1 MFVENRSDMTSLS
14 SQGTRASG
22 SREAP
27 TERSQDHCGPHDS
40 PRQEACSEVATG
52 APAGRSLPL
61 IEFQNVTKRFG
72 EKTVLDKVNLS
83 IYGNQIT
90 TIIGKSGTGKSVLL
104 KHIIGLLKPDEGNII
119 FQGKPVNKMR
129 KGEWEVCRSQ
139 IAYLFQNNALLD
151 SMTVFD
157 NVAFPLR
164 QTTSLGKAE
173 IEKRVLKR
181 IDDLEL
187 TEETRK
193 FPSELSGG
201 MQKRVA
207 LARALVT
214 DPKIVL
220 FDEPTTGQDPI
231 RKNMILSMI
240 VHYRRK
246 FGFTAVMI
254 SHDIPDVFFIS
265 DRIVILWE
273 GAVGFEG
280 TYEEA
285 IRLKLP
291 VIDEF
296 LRSLEGFQDEL
307 TGLLSREA
315 FRVHYAAMLG
325 GTAAVAAVSAAL
337 FSIRLNLLHD
347 ALGPQTAMEILKALG
362 EYTNRRFNP
371 IGGFSARHARDEI
384 LTIFPHTSSDEA
396 RRLVAD
402 FAQELKAAAID
413 RIQGIAAAKI
423 GAAISFDIHIR
434 AGVTEVLPTD
444 AIDQIIEKARA
455 KQEIVA
461 THRYDSG
468 GNGQ

>member
-1 MFVENRSDMTSLS
+1 MVMET
-14 SQGTRASG
+14 
-22 SREAP
+22 
-27 TERSQDHCGPHDS
+27 
-40 PRQEACSEVATG
+40 
-52 APAGRSLPL
+52 PL
-61 IEFQNVTKRFG
+61 IEFKNVTKRFG

-104 KHIIGLLKPDEGNII
+104 KHIIGILKPDEGTII
-119 FQGKPVNKMR
+119 FQGKPINTMIKN
-129 KGEWEVCRSQ
+129 EWRACRSQ
-139 IAYLFQNNALLD
+139 MAYLFQNNALLD
-151 SMTVFD
+151 SMTVLD

-164 QTTSLGKAE
+164 QTTNFNKAE
-173 IEKRVLKR
+173 IDKRVLKR
-181 IDDLEL
+181 IEDLEL
-187 TEETRK
+187 IEATHK

-207 LARALVT
+207 LARALVK

-240 VHYRRK
+240 SHYRRK

-254 SHDIPDVFFIS
+254 SHDIPDIFFIS

-273 GAVGFEG
+273 GTVGFEG

-285 IRLKLP
+285 VKARLPL
-291 VIDEF
+291 IDEF

-315 FRVHYAAMLG
+315 FRVHYTAMLVG
-325 GTAAVAAVSAAL
+325 KATASAVL
-337 FSIRLNLLHD
+337 FGIGFDEPHE
-347 ALGPQTAMEILKALG
+347 ALGPQAAVEILRALG

-371 IGGFSARHARDEI
+371 IGGFSARHSRDEI
-384 LTIFPHTSSDEA
+384 LTVFPNTHPDEA
-396 RRLVAD
+396 RRIVAD
-402 FAQELKAAAID
+402 FAQELKQEALAN
-413 RIQGIAAAKI
+413 IQNIA
-423 GAAISFDIHIR
+423 GAQMDVESCAEFHVR
-434 AGVTEVLPTD
+434 AGITEVIPTD
-444 AIDQIIEKARA
+444 EIELIIEKARA

-461 THRYDSG
+461 THRCNSG
-468 GNGQ
+468 GNK

>member
-1 MFVENRSDMTSLS
+1 MDI
-14 SQGTRASG
+14 
-22 SREAP
+22 
-27 TERSQDHCGPHDS
+27 
-40 PRQEACSEVATG
+40 
-52 APAGRSLPL
+52 PL
-61 IEFQNVTKRFG
+61 IEFRNVTKRFG
-72 EKTVLDKVNLS
+72 DKTVLDKVNVK
-83 IYGNQIT
+83 IYENQIT

-104 KHIIGLLKPDEGNII
+104 KHIIGLLKPDEGAILFHGN
-119 FQGKPVNKMR
+119 PVAAMK
-129 KGEWEVCRSQ
+129 KSEWEDCRNG

-164 QTTSLGKAE
+164 RTTNLSKKE
-173 IEKRVLKR
+173 IDGRVLKR
-181 IDDLEL
+181 IQDLEL
-187 TEETRK
+187 TEAVDK
-193 FPSELSGG
+193 YPSELSGG

-207 LARALVT
+207 LARALVA

-246 FGFTAVMI
+246 FGFTAILI

-265 DRIVILWE
+265 DRLVILWE

-285 IRLKLP
+285 VRLKLP
-291 VIDEF
+291 MIDEF

-325 GTAAVAAVSAAL
+325 GSAEISTASAAL
-337 FSIRLNLLHD
+337 FSIEFDLLNES
-347 ALGPQTAMEILKALG
+347 LGPQAAVEVLRALG
-362 EYTNRRFNP
+362 EYANRRFKP
-371 IGGFSARHARDEI
+371 VGGFSARHHRDQI
-384 LTIFPHTSSDEA
+384 LTIFPHTSPDKA
-396 RRLVAD
+396 RQLVAG
-402 FAQELKAAAID
+402 FAQELKQQALASL
-413 RIQGIAAAKI
+413 QSIAEAKI
-423 GAAISFDIHIR
+423 GAEACLEIHIR
-434 AGVTEVLPTD
+434 AGVTEVSSAD
-444 AIDQIIEKARA
+444 EIDQIIEKAQA

-461 THRYDSG
+461 THRCDSG
-468 GNGQ
+468 GSA